1 MSAFRPIRPSSSS
14 PLSQQPATGHDS
26 SYSDRNTQRD
36 GSTDDQE
43 TGSVHR
49 ARKRRAPA
57 HVSRNACT
65 NCKSARAKC
74 DGQDPDPCGRCIARD
89 MKDQCRYEMHVKQ
102 VKEDMV
108 RKIKSLE
115 QQNAK
120 LQGSIKER
128 ENQVEAIFDA
138 LRTSD
143 RGPEA
148 LIRLRAGQ
156 SCEEIAAWL
165 GAFSLRDVGRASLG
179 SETKMSD
186 IVENYES
193 SMRLNSPCQPSHSG
207 SILQWTSVTSDP
219 GLLQHLTSLFFYWV
233 HPVHMLF
240 NEERFRE
247 SCCKGDTTYCS
258 SALVNIICAMGC
270 FYLVDPDG
278 RECQSKQLLK
288 RFLAQALEDVGKESP
303 QNLTY
308 AVTYCILF
316 LVEVGMNEAR
326 KASSHLR
333 LAVESLKSLARWEY
347 SSEAVDIL
355 VCGAHTLSATW
366 STLTFQ
372 RSPFAG
378 SQTSAWRNE
387 HTEIKTDA
395 RWTPYRFPQDAL
407 GHVTSHTSIVSK
419 QLSKLSGVINDI
431 GAVYFAQEGRVEAR
445 SIVAIYQRLREWKN
459 NMPAALSMKS
469 DSTRESPQL
478 PHVLFVN
485 ILYNVCLCQLLQ
497 PILELDEL
505 PMATR
510 DHIKSIAEQSSVE
523 GIKLLE
529 RYRHLYTL
537 RYSSPLLA
545 FCVVHICVAFL
556 QGRKSAPEDAYPTIR
571 FGLEAMEEALAGF
584 EYAGPLELLFCKT
597 VAELDLAA
605 TEALKALISSLPEYG
620 PEELLDACERVTCTQ
635 PRSTL
640 VGRIDKSFGD
650 EFVRLWKPTVGGMDG
665 KNRRQQG
672 STTSTA
678 SASSARLMQIKSVV
692 NP

>member
-1 MSAFRPIRPSSSS
+1 MSAFRPIRPSSNS
-14 PLSQQPATGHDS
+14 PLSQPATAHDS
-26 SYSDRNTQRD
+26 SYSDRNAQRD
-36 GSTDDQE
+36 GSTDEQE
-43 TGSVHR
+43 TGSFHR

-89 MKDQCRYEMHVKQ
+89 MKNQCRYEMHVKQ

-115 QQNAK
+115 QQNAN

-128 ENQVEAIFDA
+128 EDQIEAIFDA

-156 SCEEIAAWL
+156 SCEEMASWL
-165 GAFSLRDVGRASLG
+165 GACSVRDVGRASPG
-179 SETKMSD
+179 SETRMSD

-193 SMRLNSPCQPSHSG
+193 SMRLNSPCQPSYSG

-219 GLLQHLTSLFFYWV
+219 GLLQHLTSLFFSWV

-240 NEERFRE
+240 DEERFRE
-247 SCCKGDTTYCS
+247 SCAKGDTRYCS
-258 SALVNIICAMGC
+258 PALVNIICAMGC
-270 FYLVDPDG
+270 LYLVDPEE
-278 RECQSKQLLK
+278 REGQSKQLLN

-316 LVEVGMNEAR
+316 LVEVGRNEAR

-347 SSEAVDIL
+347 LSEAVDVL
-355 VCGAHTLSATW
+355 VCGAHSLSAIW
-366 STLTFQ
+366 SALTFQ
-372 RSPFAG
+372 RLPFPG
-378 SQTSAWRNE
+378 SQTSAWRSDN
-387 HTEIKTDA
+387 TEIKTDT
-395 RWTPYRFPQDAL
+395 RWTPYRFPQDAF
-407 GHVTSHTSIVSK
+407 GHVASHTSIVSK
-419 QLSKLSGVINDI
+419 QLSKLSRIINDI
-431 GAVYFAQEGRVEAR
+431 GSTYFAQEGRVEAR
-445 SIVAIYQRLREWKN
+445 SVIGIYQRLREWKRN
-459 NMPAALSMKS
+459 LPAPLSMES
-469 DSTRESPQL
+469 DRSRDSDQL

-485 ILYNVCLCQLLQ
+485 ILYNVCLCHLLH
-497 PILELDEL
+497 PISDLNEL

-510 DHIKSIAEQSSVE
+510 DHIKSIAEQSAVE

-529 RYRHLYTL
+529 QYRHLYTV
-537 RYSSPLLA
+537 RYQSPLLA
-545 FCVVHICVAFL
+545 FCVVHICVAVL
-556 QGRKSAPEDAYPTIR
+556 QGRKSTPEDSYLTIR
-571 FGLEAMEEALAGF
+571 FGLEAMEEALPGF
-584 EYAGPLELLFCKT
+584 EYAGPLGLLFCRA
-597 VAELDLAA
+597 VVELDLTAPD
-605 TEALKALISSLPEYG
+605 ALKTLMSNLPEYG

-650 EFVRLWKPTVGGMDG
+650 EFVQLWRQTVGGLDG

-672 STTSTA
+672 SAASTGA
-678 SASSARLMQIKSVV
+678 NLLF
-692 NP
+692 